1 LLLSYSILFED
12 LILNGFIV
20 KKGVGSSLLEERK
33 MKQSS
38 FANKGKIKYS
48 FLSAI
53 AGALAM
59 TLLFLG
65 VFVDFNTA
73 AIAAPVNGSN
83 LIAMGSSTGK
93 KIEGKVDRAI
103 GTAQQKLSE
112 MTGAGKGLGKQVK
125 GRAKE
130 DLGKVQGSLEKT
142 QSKVERKASKD
153 IDTTQDALKTAN
165 SKLKKAADA
174 AKS

>member
-1 LLLSYSILFED
+1 
-12 LILNGFIV
+12 
-20 KKGVGSSLLEERK
+20 

-38 FANKGKIKYS
+38 FANKGIEVKYS

-73 AIAAPVNGSN
+73 AIAAPVQGSN
-83 LIAMGSSTGK
+83 LIAVGSSTGK
-93 KIEGKVDRAI
+93 KIEGKVDQAI
-103 GTAQQKLSE
+103 GKAQQKLGE
-112 MTGAGKGLGKQVK
+112 MTGSGKGLGKQAK

-130 DLGKVQGSLEKT
+130 DLGRVQGSLEKT
-142 QSKVERKASKD
+142 QGKVERKVSKD
-153 IDTTQDALKTAN
+153 IDKTKDALKKAN
-165 SKLKKAADA
+165 SKLDKTADA
-174 AKS
+174 VKS